1 MASRWVGHAMS
12 TSLCLLLLVLQPIA
26 ATKFVQDGNSALSNG
41 RRSFRATVSAVDL
54 ASKVA
59 VAEKDG
65 SLQKGSTNE
74 AVDQEFTT
82 PSKDY
87 SIELSNHFN
96 VQYSGRFTIGDQELP
111 MIYDTG
117 SFEVLV
123 LSTKCTNCV
132 KTLSMYDYKKSHS
145 FRESPSH
152 VVAEHA
158 FVSGDVV
165 TAEGFETLRL
175 GGRDSAVDANDMT
188 FWMVQKHELKF
199 WKTGNAIFSGIVGLS
214 HVKRIPDG
222 FGGDGA
228 EDRSLLEEMHVDA
241 CSHSATSEV
250 A

>member
-1 MASRWVGHAMS
+1 
-12 TSLCLLLLVLQPIA
+12 
-26 ATKFVQDGNSALSNG
+26 
-41 RRSFRATVSAVDL
+41 VSAVDL

-199 WKTGNAIFSGIVGLS
+199 WKTGNASFL
-214 HVKRIPDG
+214 
-222 FGGDGA
+222 
-228 EDRSLLEEMHVDA
+228 ELLDFR
-241 CSHSATSEV
+241 T
-250 A
+250 